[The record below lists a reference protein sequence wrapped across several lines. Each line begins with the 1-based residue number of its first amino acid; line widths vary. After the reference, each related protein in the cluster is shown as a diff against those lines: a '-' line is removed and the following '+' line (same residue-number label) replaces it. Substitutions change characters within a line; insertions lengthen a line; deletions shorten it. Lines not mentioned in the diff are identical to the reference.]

1 MHKNTKEI
9 VAAISNIFLLTIILR
24 IYAMNMLTTHSYLTI
39 IIESLIDGPIIA
51 MFIYLYYVCASS
63 IVRIL
68 KSIIKGHRDQSE

>member
-1 MHKNTKEI
+1 MSKNTKEI
-9 VAAISNIFLLTIILR
+9 VVAISNIFLLTIILR

-68 KSIIKGHRDQSE
+68 KSIIKEHRDQSE